1 MTLSATPTLIRF
13 NTVSNSKKSAPFP
26 KNFDPGERERAREK
40 EEIDQGVSSERET
53 SHVDLMSDCEAVSA
67 TPEL

>member
-40 EEIDQGVSSERET
+40 EIDQGVSIERET
-53 SHVDLMSDCEAVSA
+53 SHIDLMSDCEAVSA
-67 TPEL
+67 RAEL